1 MSESLKSTSSFL
13 ALGNPIYR
21 NLWLASVVSGV
32 CVSAHDCAAT
42 WVMYR
47 LNTSALFLSLMST
60 VASLPFFLFTLPAG
74 ALADIVDRR
83 KLLCAMNLWL
93 AVAAGLLAI
102 FGYFRLLNPYLVL
115 AFVFLIGVGLAFSTP
130 AWTAIVPEVVS
141 NEELPSAA
149 TLSGLQLNISGI
161 VGPALGG
168 FVIPL
173 VGANLLF
180 TINACVFFVVILAL
194 LTWKR
199 NEGSTRLPLE
209 SFFESFFTAIR
220 YVRYAPGI
228 QVVLV
233 RNVLFA
239 FFISLIPALIPVVGL
254 RELKLTASGCGI
266 LFSSMGAGSVFGAV
280 FIMPWVRRHFS
291 PNMLTV
297 IANGL
302 VAVVYILMAFV
313 RDQGLFMF
321 VAGIAGIGWTLSASE
336 LWVAGQRAMPPWAR
350 GRMNAT
356 FIMTAQGAMALGG
369 VIWGTSASAA
379 GVNPTLIAGAV
390 LLATSLILAIP
401 LSINFTGTLDFE
413 PAPVT
418 SFSHKLIYLPQ
429 ATDGP
434 VAITFEYQV
443 DQSRTPDFLEVMK
456 DIRLIHLRNGAFTW
470 RLHEDLIRPNIFRIE
485 MLVPSW
491 TQYRLQRER
500 MTKSE
505 KKVID
510 QASGFSAGGTPI
522 EERIFLC
529 INKELGTRRRMV
541 SRPATTPFSPLNI
554 AQQEIQPRFESRNFA
569 DLESHAL

>member
-1 MSESLKSTSSFL
+1 MSQSLKSTSSFL
-13 ALGNPIYR
+13 ALRNPIYR

-47 LNTSALFLSLMST
+47 LSTSALFLSLMST

-83 KLLCAMNLWL
+83 KLLCAINLWL
-93 AVAAGLLAI
+93 AAAAALLAI
-102 FGYFRLLNPYLVL
+102 FGYFRLLNPYLIL
-115 AFVFLIGVGLAFSTP
+115 AFVFLIGVGFAFHAP

-149 TLSGLQLNISGI
+149 ILSGLQLNISGI

-173 VGANLLF
+173 VGANWLF

-199 NEGSTRLPLE
+199 NDGTTRLPLE

-233 RNVLFA
+233 RNILFA

-254 RELKLTASGCGI
+254 RELKLTAAGCGI
-266 LFSSMGAGSVFGAV
+266 LYSSMGAGSVLGAV
-280 FIMPWVRRHFS
+280 FIVPWVRKHFS

-297 IANGL
+297 VANGL
-302 VAVVYILMAFV
+302 VAVVYILMALV

-369 VIWGTSASAA
+369 VIWGTSASTA

-429 ATDGP
+429 PTDGP
-434 VAITFEYQV
+434 VAITFEYQI
-443 DQSRTPDFLEVMK
+443 DQSRTPDFLEAMK
-456 DIRLIHLRNGAFTW
+456 DVRLIHLRNGAFTW
-470 RLHEDLIRPNIFRIE
+470 RLHEDLTRPNIFRIE
-485 MLVPSW
+485 MSVPSW

-510 QASGFSAGGTPI
+510 RASGFSAGGAPI

-529 INKELGTRRRMV
+529 INKELGTRRRMF
-541 SRPATTPFSPLNI
+541 SRQATTSFSPLNI
-554 AQQEIQPRFESRNFA
+554 GQQEIQPRFESRISA
-569 DLESHAL
+569 T

>member
-1 MSESLKSTSSFL
+1 MSQDSKNTSTFL
-13 ALGNPIYR
+13 ALRNPVYR
-21 NLWLASVVSGV
+21 NLWLASVVSGI

-42 WVMYR
+42 WVMYK
-47 LNTSALFLSLMST
+47 LSPSALFLSLMST

-83 KLLCAMNLWL
+83 KLLCVMNVWL
-93 AVAAGLLAI
+93 AVSAALLAI
-102 FGYFRLLNPYLVL
+102 FGAFRLLNPYLVL
-115 AFVFLIGVGLAFSTP
+115 AFVFLIGVGFAFCAP

-141 NEELPSAA
+141 DQELPSAA
-149 TLSGLQLNISGI
+149 TLSGLQLNMSGI
-161 VGPALGG
+161 IGPALGG
-168 FVIPL
+168 LLIPL
-173 VGANLLF
+173 VGSNWLF

-194 LTWKR
+194 LAWKR
-199 NEGSTRLPLE
+199 SERSTKLPLE

-254 RELKLTASGCGI
+254 KELKLTAGGCGI

-280 FIMPWVRRHFS
+280 VVVPWVRKHFS

-297 IANGL
+297 IANAL
-302 VAVVYILMAFV
+302 VAAVYILMVLV
-313 RDQGLFMF
+313 RDQNQFML
-321 VAGIAGIGWTLSASE
+321 VAALAGIGWTLSASE

-369 VIWGTSASAA
+369 VIWGTAA
-379 GVNPTLIAGAV
+379 ATAGINPTLIGGAV
-390 LLATSLILAIP
+390 LLAVSLVLAIP
-401 LSINFTGTLDFE
+401 LSINFTGSLDFG
-413 PAPVT
+413 PSPVT

-429 ATDGP
+429 PSDGP
-434 VAITFEYQV
+434 VAITYEYHV
-443 DQSRTPDFLEVMK
+443 DPSRSSDFLDLMRDV
-456 DIRLIHLRNGAFTW
+456 RLIHLRNGAFTW
-470 RLHEDLIRPNIFRIE
+470 RLHEDLTRPNIFRIE

-491 TQYRLQRER
+491 SQHMLQRER
-500 MTKSE
+500 MTKAE
-505 KKVID
+505 RTVVD
-510 QASGFSAGGTPI
+510 QAGSFNIGGAPT

-529 INKELGTRRRMV
+529 INKGLGTRRRTIN
-541 SRPATTPFSPLNI
+541 RPATTPFSPLNLGT
-554 AQQEIQPRFESRNFA
+554 QEIQKA
-569 DLESHAL
+569 G

>member
-1 MSESLKSTSSFL
+1 MSQSLNSTSSFL
-13 ALGNPIYR
+13 ALRNPIYR

-42 WVMYR
+42 WVMFR
-47 LNTSALFLSLMST
+47 LSTSALFLSLMST

-93 AVAAGLLAI
+93 AVAAALLAV
-102 FGYFRLLNPYLVL
+102 FGYLRLLNPYLVL
-115 AFVFLIGVGLAFSTP
+115 AFVFLIGVGFAFCAP

-173 VGANLLF
+173 VGANSLF

-194 LTWKR
+194 LAWKR
-199 NEGSTRLPLE
+199 NEESTRLPLE

-228 QVVLV
+228 QVVLA
-233 RNVLFA
+233 RNILFA

-254 RELKLTASGCGI
+254 RELKLTAAGCGI

-280 FIMPWVRRHFS
+280 FVMPWVRRHFS

-297 IANGL
+297 VANGL

-313 RDQGLFMF
+313 RHQGLFMF

-369 VIWGTSASAA
+369 IIWGTSASAA

-434 VAITFEYQV
+434 VAITFEYQI
-443 DQSRTPDFLEVMK
+443 DQSRAPDFLEVMK
-456 DIRLIHLRNGAFTW
+456 DVRLIHLRNGAFTW
-470 RLHEDLIRPNIFRIE
+470 RLHEDLIRQNIFRIE

-510 QASGFSAGGTPI
+510 QASGFSAGGAPI

-554 AQQEIQPRFESRNFA
+554 GQQEIQPRFESRISA
-569 DLESHAL
+569 S